1 MISKLT
7 YIHKMWKLHMASIAT
22 VGWRKTDSDL
32 IDSRYYKTLKR
43 KGLTN
48 KGDFDPTAT
57 RSASKTRVTS
67 YVDD

>member
-1 MISKLT
+1 
-7 YIHKMWKLHMASIAT
+7 MWKLHMASIAT
-22 VGWRKTDSDL
+22 IGWRKTDSDL
-32 IDSRYYKTLKR
+32 TVSIYYNFDWR

-57 RSASKTRVTS
+57 RSASKTTVTS

>member
-1 MISKLT
+1 
-7 YIHKMWKLHMASIAT
+7 MASIAT

-32 IDSRYYKTLKR
+32 TDSRYYKTLKR